1 MEKIKKRIFNDVTN
15 DLELTSELEFTIKK
29 HIKNT
34 INSVLLY
41 CNRND
46 IPKELELI
54 ATEIVE
60 DLINISSSSSSTTS
74 ETTNNDNSIASIK
87 RGDTTITYNNSD
99 SETTTTIEANISFVK
114 DYESQL
120 VYFKKMRL
128 PS

>member
-1 MEKIKKRIFNDVTN
+1 MEKIKKRIFNDVTKN
-15 DLELTSELEFTIKK
+15 LELTNELELTIKK
-29 HIKNT
+29 HIKST

-46 IPKELELI
+46 IPKELEFI
-54 ATEIVE
+54 ITEIVE
-60 DLINISSSSSSTTS
+60 DLIDISSSSSSISS
-74 ETTNNDNSIASIK
+74 ETTNNDNSISSIK
-87 RGDTTITYNNSD
+87 RGDTTITYNNSA
-99 SETTTTIEANISFVK
+99 SETTTTTEANISFVK